1 MRIGVIIL
9 PDRPWAEA
17 APLWRRVEELGYS
30 RAWTY
35 DHLVWG
41 GLPDHEWHSTVTTLT
56 AAALSTSTLR
66 LGTWVSS
73 PNFRHPATFARD
85 LTSLSDLSG
94 GRIRCAV
101 GSGGTPDATI
111 LGDDLTRGQRTRRF
125 AEFVDVLDRCLTGD
139 HIDHNGDFYTTR
151 DFRNLSDT
159 APVPL
164 LVAANG
170 PKGIALAAERGQ
182 GWVTT
187 GIGNPDLDAW
197 WRSVS
202 ELTDRH
208 REECRRRGVEQ
219 TRHLS
224 IDAAPQYAFDSIEF
238 FREQYGRA
246 AELGFDEIA
255 IHHPRA
261 EGAYAGDPEI
271 LDAIAE
277 EFGPDL

>member
-35 DHLVWG
+35 DHLVWE

-56 AAALSTSTLR
+56 AAALSTTTLR

-94 GRIRCAV
+94 GRITCAV
-101 GSGGTPDATI
+101 GAGGNRDSQI
-111 LGDDLTRGQRTRRF
+111 LGDDLTRGQRTRRLR
-125 AEFVDVLDRCLTGD
+125 EFVDVLDRCLTGD
-139 HIDHNGDFYTTR
+139 HIDHDGDFYHTR
-151 DFRNLSDT
+151 DFRNLSDV

-187 GIGNPDLDAW
+187 GIGNPDLEAW
-197 WRSVS
+197 WRSVA

-208 REECRRRGVEQ
+208 REECRRRDVEQ

-224 IDAAPQYAFDSIEF
+224 IDAAPRYAFDSIEF

>member
-9 PDRPWAEA
+9 PDRPWREA
-17 APLWRRVEELGYS
+17 VPLWQRVERLGFS
-30 RAWTY
+30 QAWTY
-35 DHLVWG
+35 DHLVWE
-41 GLPDHEWHSTVTTLT
+41 GLPNHEWYSTVTTLT

-73 PNFRHPATFARD
+73 PNFRHPAVFARD
-85 LTSLSDLSG
+85 LTSLSDVSG
-94 GRIRCAV
+94 GRITCAV
-101 GSGGTPDATI
+101 GAGGNRDSMI
-111 LGDDLTRGQRTRRF
+111 LGDDLTRSQRTRRF

-139 HIDHNGDFYTTR
+139 HIDHDGDFYQVR
-151 DFRNLSDT
+151 DFRNLST
-159 APVPL
+159 VPTVPV

-170 PKGIALAAERGQ
+170 PKGITLAAERGN

-187 GIGNPDLDAW
+187 GRGNPDLEQW
-197 WRSVS
+197 WASVA

-208 REECRRRGVEQ
+208 REECQRRGVQQ

-224 IDAAPQYAFDSIEF
+224 IDAAPRYAFDSFDF
-238 FREQYGRA
+238 FCDQYGRA

-271 LDAIAE
+271 LDRIAD
-277 EFGPDL
+277 EFGPEL